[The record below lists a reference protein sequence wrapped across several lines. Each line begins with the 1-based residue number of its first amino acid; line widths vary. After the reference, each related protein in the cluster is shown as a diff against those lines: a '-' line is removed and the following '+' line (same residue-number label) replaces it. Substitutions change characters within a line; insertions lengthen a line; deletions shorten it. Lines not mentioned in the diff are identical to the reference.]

1 VLLPPLQGT
10 RCEVFV
16 LDKEGPPPGA
26 DESQRLVVL
35 VGEPAQV
42 RAASSEIDLLLSN
55 QSYRP
60 GRRLARGRLGDS
72 LMESAERAASRLASS
87 SSSSTAADHA
97 AALSSTSGDSL
108 LEAPACPSLPSYQLV
123 EPNLTPTPTLTLT
136 PTLT

>member
-1 VLLPPLQGT
+1 M
-10 RCEVFV
+10 

-123 EPNLTPTPTLTLT
+123 EP
-136 PTLT
+136 

>member
-1 VLLPPLQGT
+1 MLLPPLQGT

-26 DESQRLVVL
+26 DASQRLVVL

-55 QSYRP
+55 QNYRP

-72 LMESAERAASRLASS
+72 LMESAERAASRLGSS
-87 SSSSTAADHA
+87 GTAGDHTT
-97 AALSSTSGDSL
+97 ALSSTAGDSL
-108 LEAPACPSLPSYQLV
+108 LEAPALAYLAITSSSS
-123 EPNLTPTPTLTLT
+123 PNP
-136 PTLT
+136 